1 MLCVCFEQTQVPS
14 WMPTFCNTHIL
25 RLSWLVVG
33 LWTKTW
39 EHGAQAH
46 SSHGDPC
53 CSGCVLHLQSLHV
66 RIYSFKNSHAFC
78 SIVIYLICSL
88 IRSIQQ
94 LYKRAK
100 SETFS
105 RHYSD
110 TLPFPSLTLCPGFK
124 TGPSL
129 EEHTDID
136 TARANT
142 FSEAEKTLQNLSSLV
157 IDFEQVLPSRWL
169 LGWLASLSWY

>member
-1 MLCVCFEQTQVPS
+1 M
-14 WMPTFCNTHIL
+14 
-25 RLSWLVVG
+25 
-33 LWTKTW
+33 
-39 EHGAQAH
+39 
-46 SSHGDPC
+46 
-53 CSGCVLHLQSLHV
+53 
-66 RIYSFKNSHAFC
+66 
-78 SIVIYLICSL
+78 IYLICSL

-94 LYKRAK
+94 LYKRAI

-105 RHYSD
+105 RRYSD

-136 TARANT
+136 TAGANT

-157 IDFEQVLPSRWL
+157 IGFEHVLPSR
-169 LGWLASLSWY
+169 